1 MALKS
6 TVHKAQLQ
14 IADMDRNYYED
25 HQLILACHSSETE
38 TRLMMRLLAFS
49 LNAQER
55 LEFANGISDQDEPD
69 LWVKTL
75 TGEIDLWIQVGQ
87 PDEKAL
93 LKACGRARKV
103 LVYAYNQNPRL
114 WWEKIA
120 PKLAK
125 ARNLEVYFVEAQSAE
140 ALGKLADRTMDLQV
154 MIQDGEITLRSDG
167 GEVGLQ
173 VSKQEV

>member
-6 TVHKAQLQ
+6 TVYKAQIQ

-25 HQLILACHSSETE
+25 HLLVVACHSSETE
-38 TRLMMRLLAFS
+38 IRLMMRLLAFS
-49 LNAQER
+49 LHAQER
-55 LEFANGISDQDEPD
+55 LEFANGISEPDEPD

-103 LVYAYNQNPRL
+103 VVYAYNQNPRL

-120 PKLAK
+120 PKLVK
-125 ARNLEVYFVEAQSAE
+125 ARNLEVYFVEHQSAE
-140 ALGKLADRTMDLQV
+140 ALGNLADQRLDLQV
-154 MIQDGEITLRSDG
+154 MIQEGEITLRSDG

-173 VSKQEV
+173 VSRMEV